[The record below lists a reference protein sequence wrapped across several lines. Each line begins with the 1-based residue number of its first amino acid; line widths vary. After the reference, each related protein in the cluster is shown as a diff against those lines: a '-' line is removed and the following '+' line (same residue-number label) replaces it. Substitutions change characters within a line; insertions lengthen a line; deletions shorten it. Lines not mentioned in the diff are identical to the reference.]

1 MRHLQVIL
9 ILVRMFLN
17 MILIIMKIL
26 MNIVLILIMIF
37 NFMTI
42 REDDR
47 SGKEA
52 KVNYGL
58 WQEGKETTPEQ

>member
-1 MRHLQVIL
+1 
-9 ILVRMFLN
+9 MFP
-17 MILIIMKIL
+17 
-26 MNIVLILIMIF
+26 
-37 NFMTI
+37 TSSSSWI

-58 WQEGKETTPEQ
+58 WQEGNKE